1 MLGRA
6 AYDDDARRSY
16 AAKLLDIRWL
26 LLLLLCALAGV
37 GVAMLYSAANGDLSP
52 WASRHGVRFA
62 VSFLALIA
70 LVLVDL
76 RLVLKFAYLAY
87 FASLALLGVVEI
99 AGDVGMGAK
108 RWIDLGL
115 FQLQPSEFAKI
126 ALVLALARY
135 FHGIA
140 YEEVGRLRHLVAAL
154 LLTAAPVPLVLRQ
167 PDLGTAALL
176 LLVSA
181 SVMLVAGVRLRY
193 FLIALALALAALPI
207 GWRFLHGYQR
217 QRILTFLDPERD
229 PLGAG
234 YHITQSK
241 IALGSGGTMGRGF
254 LQGTQSHLSFLPER
268 QTDFIF
274 TMLAEEFGFVGSAGL
289 IVLYVLIIA
298 YCTAVAVRAR
308 SHFGRLLALGLC
320 ASFFFYIFINIAMVT
335 GLVPVVGVPLPL
347 VSYGG
352 TAMLTMMLG
361 FGLIMNVYVHRDR
374 RLVPGRGD

>member
-1 MLGRA
+1 MLGRVSH
-6 AYDDDARRSY
+6 DDDARRSIT
-16 AAKLLDIRWL
+16 AKLLDIRWL

-37 GVAMLYSAANGDLSP
+37 GVAILYSAANGDFSP
-52 WASRHGVRFA
+52 WASRHALRFGVSL
-62 VSFLALIA
+62 VLLIA

-76 RLVLKFAYLAY
+76 RLVLKYAYLAY
-87 FASLALLGVVEI
+87 FASMVLLAVVEV
-99 AGDVGMGAK
+99 AGDVGMGAR
-108 RWIDLGL
+108 RWIDLG
-115 FQLQPSEFAKI
+115 FVQLQPSEFMKI
-126 ALVLALARY
+126 ALVLALAHY
-135 FHGIA
+135 FHAIPF
-140 YEEVGRLRHLVAAL
+140 EEVGRFRHLAAAL
-154 LLTAAPVPLVLRQ
+154 LLTAAPVALVLRQ

-181 SVMLVAGVRLRY
+181 TVMLVAGVRLRY
-193 FLIALALALAALPI
+193 FLIALTLALAAVPI
-207 GWRFLHGYQR
+207 GWRFLHGYQQ

-241 IALGSGGTMGRGF
+241 IALGSGGIMGKGF

-274 TMLAEEFGFVGSAGL
+274 TMLAEEFGFVGSTGL
-289 IVLYVLIIA
+289 IVLYVLILA
-298 YCTAVAVRAR
+298 YCTAVAVRTR
-308 SHFGRLLALGLC
+308 SHFGRLLASGLG
-320 ASFFFYIFINIAMVT
+320 AGFFFYIFINIAMVT

-374 RLVPGRGD
+374 RLIQGRGD